1 MGLSENWKRL
11 KAKQG
16 VASPSKEKN
25 VLKLRKHKGVK
36 NEIKLKPPAVKKLST
51 QKSPLEVYLWGTDEH
66 PGKDAVGK
74 FVAIDCEFVGVGD
87 NDKSVLA
94 RVSLVNYYGVI
105 LLDTFVKPEKKVTN
119 WRTWVSG
126 VAPHH
131 MREAIIFKDAQ
142 EKVKLIISG
151 RTLVGHALGLS
162 LIHI

>member
-1 MGLSENWKRL
+1 MRRISFCSHFDQCASNLKSINKNDALHLMGLSENWERL

-25 VLKLRKHKGVK
+25 ALKLRNHKGVK

-51 QKSPLEVYLWGTDEH
+51 RKSPLEVYLWGTDQH

-105 LLDTFVKPEKKVTN
+105 LLDTFVKPEKKSHKLAN
-119 WRTWVSG
+119 LGFRSG
-126 VAPHH
+126 TP
-131 MREAIIFKDAQ
+131 
-142 EKVKLIISG
+142 S
-151 RTLVGHALGLS
+151 HA
-162 LIHI
+162 

>member
-1 MGLSENWKRL
+1 MGLSENWERL

-25 VLKLRKHKGVK
+25 VLKLRNHKGVK

-51 QKSPLEVYLWGTDEH
+51 RKSPLEVYLWGTDQH

-105 LLDTFVKPEKKVTN
+105 LLDTFVKPEKSHKLAN
-119 WRTWVSG
+119 LGFRSG
-126 VAPHH
+126 TP
-131 MREAIIFKDAQ
+131 
-142 EKVKLIISG
+142 S
-151 RTLVGHALGLS
+151 HA
-162 LIHI
+162 